1 MNHDSNSRTESNST
15 PTTEDETV
23 LTVRVEPDEGFV
35 GRSLEAMRALDDGDS
50 PEEYHGVS
58 LRDPEELSR
67 LLSAKNV
74 ELLRTIAREE
84 PESIRDLCRFVDR
97 DIRQVSDNLADLET
111 LGIVTLQQDGRAK
124 RPRFEYDEIEIRVP
138 VERDPDRE
146 PTPA

>member
-1 MNHDSNSRTESNST
+1 M
-15 PTTEDETV
+15 

-35 GRSLEAMRALDDGDS
+35 DRSLEAMRALDQGEA

-74 ELLRTIAREE
+74 ELVRTIAREE
-84 PESIRDLCRFVDR
+84 PASIRELCRLVDR
-97 DIRQVSDNLADLET
+97 DIRQVSDDLAELEA
-111 LGIVTLQQDGRAK
+111 LGIVELQQNGRAK

-138 VERDPDRE
+138 VERDLERE
-146 PTPA
+146 PAPA